1 MRFKDLM
8 RFLTR
13 KDLPVPAPPA
23 RGDSK
28 SVQASLF
35 WSKTVGARMYA
46 MGEIE
51 EKGKAS
57 GEREGMREIEKGK
70 ARE

>member
-1 MRFKDLM
+1 MM

-13 KDLPVPAPPA
+13 KDLTVPAPPP

-28 SVQASLF
+28 SFQTSLF
-35 WSKTVGARMYA
+35 WSKTVGTRMYA

-57 GEREGMREIEKGK
+57 GEMKTGERLSKGMHGRD
-70 ARE
+70 

>member
-1 MRFKDLM
+1 M

-13 KDLPVPAPPA
+13 KDLPVAAPPA

-28 SVQASLF
+28 SFQASLF

-57 GEREGMREIEKGK
+57 GERKAWERLRKG
-70 ARE
+70 RHGRD